1 MVSYSRHEEIQT
13 PDAELATKTGGFLE
27 GLIAPVSET
36 MKQGQHECSLARYYL
51 PSEIYCAAGGC
62 RDVGRVR

>member
-1 MVSYSRHEEIQT
+1 MVSYSRDEEIQM

-36 MKQGQHECSLARYYL
+36 MKQQHECSLARYY
-51 PSEIYCAAGGC
+51 PSGENYCAAGGC